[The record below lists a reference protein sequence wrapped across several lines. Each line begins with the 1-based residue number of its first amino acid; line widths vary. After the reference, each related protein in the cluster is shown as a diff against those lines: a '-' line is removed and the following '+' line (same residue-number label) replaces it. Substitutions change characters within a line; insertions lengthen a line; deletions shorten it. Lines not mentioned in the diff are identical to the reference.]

1 MVYRPKE
8 QEEYALY
15 AASERTVHWLKDG
28 LAGEGRK
35 VAWEGAG

>member
-1 MVYRPKE
+1 MVHRPEE
-8 QEEYALY
+8 QEEYLRF

-28 LAGEGRK
+28 LAGSVGK